1 VSEHNQLRVGVY
13 SGLFAVIMI
22 VALSVMALVAL
33 EPQPMPSLRSASI
46 EALPE
51 LPVHDVPRPTLDSM

>member
-1 VSEHNQLRVGVY
+1 
-13 SGLFAVIMI
+13 MI